1 LLRGLGGAVLIVLAL
16 MSGSE
21 RVWLLLPLLIG
32 ALLLLRGCPMCWLM
46 GLIGTAAMRRRG
58 ASAVD

>member
-1 LLRGLGGAVLIVLAL
+1 

-46 GLIGTAAMRRRG
+46 GLIGTASMRRRG